1 MKKKPKLPANRDV
14 RLDIR
19 MTREELARISATAQ
33 SNGEGVSTWA
43 RRNLLA
49 LTRRKA

>member
-1 MKKKPKLPANRDV
+1 MKKKPKTPNRDV

-19 MTREELARISATAQ
+19 LTPDELAKIAATAKA
-33 SNGEGVSTWA
+33 NGEGVSTWA

-49 LTRRKA
+49 LTRRK

>member
-1 MKKKPKLPANRDV
+1 MKKKPKAPPKRDV

-19 MTREELARISATAQ
+19 LSDEELARIAATAKE
-33 SNGEGVSTWA
+33 NGEGVSTWA

-49 LTRRKA
+49 LTRRK